1 VSWRSVNERLTSRGW
16 RNQGKGVPRRK
27 AMTLRFARAAAFSL
41 QALTDP
47 GLENS

>member
-1 VSWRSVNERLTSRGW
+1 LILADRYGAEIVRQAPEMRLAAA
-16 RNQGKGVPRRK
+16 RRK

-41 QALTDP
+41 QALADP